1 MARALVGIVG
11 RESVIVV
18 RKSVIDCDKKM
29 LTAQSGKLQR
39 RSGSIEPDR
48 RQTTMHEMAGRRDV
62 W

>member
-1 MARALVGIVG
+1 MAQALVGIVG

-18 RKSVIDCDKKM
+18 RKSEIDSDKKM
-29 LTAQSGKLQR
+29 LTAQSGNLQR

-62 W
+62 R